1 MAHIRNLSSRAY
13 ISNSLKESLGRF
25 EMYRYS
31 FIYAPTGYGKS
42 KVCKTF
48 FKNYSGYT
56 VLWIQFW
63 ITACP
68 TRRNRSRRNGISIS
82 PTTGSISSPSC
93 NLAAVKESISI
104 FSWRAALT
112 RQTAPDC
119 ISVRSRRLAKI
130 RRLVK

>member
-56 VLWIQFW
+56 VLWID
-63 ITACP
+63 A
-68 TRRNRSRRNGISIS
+68 NRSSDIFWENL
-82 PTTGSISSPSC
+82 C
-93 NLAAVKESISI
+93 NAIKILSTKFDASFMKIGLADS
-104 FSWRAALT
+104 
-112 RQTAPDC
+112 
-119 ISVRSRRLAKI
+119 
-130 RRLVK
+130 